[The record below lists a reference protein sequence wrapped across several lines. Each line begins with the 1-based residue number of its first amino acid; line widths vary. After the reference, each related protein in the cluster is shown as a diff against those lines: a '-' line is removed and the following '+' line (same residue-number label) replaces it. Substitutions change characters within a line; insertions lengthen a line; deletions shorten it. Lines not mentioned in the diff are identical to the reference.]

1 MRPGNREDK
10 PRLAQFGEPDLKA
23 TTAIAR
29 RLVERYVY
37 LIAKDRATVIVLAD
51 AEVVGVSTDPA
62 HPQIHKIGPVR
73 QPDERTFSGRHR
85 RREPAKIRSST

>member
-29 RLVERYVY
+29 RLVERHVH
-37 LIAKDRATVIVLAD
+37 LIANDNF
-51 AEVVGVSTDPA
+51 
-62 HPQIHKIGPVR
+62 R
-73 QPDERTFSGRHR
+73 QPPARRTRQD
-85 RREPAKIRSST
+85 KV

>member
-1 MRPGNREDK
+1 MRPGNRDDK

-37 LIAKDRATVIVLAD
+37 LIAKDRHDRHRACRRRGGWSLDRPRAP
-51 AEVVGVSTDPA
+51 TDPQDRVSPPA
-62 HPQIHKIGPVR
+62 GQTNLFRPPPALRTR
-73 QPDERTFSGRHR
+73 QD
-85 RREPAKIRSST
+85 KV